1 LRQIVNKITI
11 LVLLFSFLLANCQ
24 KKPILKNDRVEAN
37 NTEKIQTINLNQY
50 TNNTNYFI
58 KTFDVNK
65 DGIKDKIVSH
75 NRYLG
80 DELLL
85 FLGDKDSNY
94 NLAIKSTNFSEDGGN
109 QITDIKEKKEGFEI
123 ITQFPDRGYL
133 QNTYFVSGINNK
145 LILKKIQSE
154 SESWQDGYTEKCSQ
168 NINVDLKKSIAEL
181 SKVISNTKKN
191 CTKIYN
197 KQSKVKN

>member
-1 LRQIVNKITI
+1 MNKITI

-37 NTEKIQTINLNQY
+37 NTEKIQTIHLNQY

-85 FLGDKDSNY
+85 FLGDKSGDY
-94 NLAIKSTNFSEDGGN
+94 NWALKSTNFSEDGGN
-109 QITDIKEKKEGFEI
+109 QISDIKETKEGFEI

-133 QNTYFVSGINNK
+133 QNTYWVSGINNK
-145 LILKKIQSE
+145 FILKKIQSE

-168 NINVDLKKSIAEL
+168 NINVDLKKSITEL
-181 SKVISNTKKN
+181 SKVIGNTKKK

-197 KQSKVKN
+197 KQSKVRN

>member
-1 LRQIVNKITI
+1 MNKITI

-37 NTEKIQTINLNQY
+37 YTEKIQTINLNQY
-50 TNNTNYFI
+50 TNNTNYLI

-85 FLGDKDSNY
+85 FLGDKIGNY
-94 NLAIKSTNFSEDGGN
+94 NLALKSTNFSEDGGN
-109 QITDIKEKKEGFEI
+109 QITDIKETKEGFEI

-133 QNTYFVSGINNK
+133 QNTYWVSGINNK
-145 LILKKIQSE
+145 FILKKIQSE
-154 SESWQDGYTEKCSQ
+154 SESWQDGYMEKCSQ

>member
-1 LRQIVNKITI
+1 MNKITI

-24 KKPILKNDRVEAN
+24 KKPILKNDRIEAN
-37 NTEKIQTINLNQY
+37 NTERVQTINLNQY

-85 FLGDKDSNY
+85 FLGSKDGNY
-94 NLAIKSTNFSEDGGN
+94 NFTLKSTNFSEDGGN
-109 QITDIKEKKEGFEI
+109 QITDIKETKEGFEI

-133 QNTYFVSGINNK
+133 QNTYLVSGINNK
-145 LILKKIQSE
+145 LILKKIKSE

-168 NINVDLKKSIAEL
+168 NINVDLKKTITEL
-181 SKVISNTKKN
+181 LKVISNTKKN

-197 KQSKVKN
+197 KQSKVRN

>member
-1 LRQIVNKITI
+1 MNKITI

-85 FLGDKDSNY
+85 FLGDKGSNY
-94 NLAIKSTNFSEDGGN
+94 NLALKSTNFSEDGGN
-109 QITDIKEKKEGFEI
+109 QITDIKETKEGFEI

-154 SESWQDGYTEKCSQ
+154 SESWQNGYTEKCSQ

>member
-1 LRQIVNKITI
+1 MNKITI

-37 NTEKIQTINLNQY
+37 NTEKIQTIHLNQY
-50 TNNTNYFI
+50 TNNANYFI
-58 KTFDVNK
+58 KIFDVNK

-85 FLGDKDSNY
+85 FLGDKRGNY
-94 NLAIKSTNFSEDGGN
+94 NWALKSTNFSEDGGN
-109 QITDIKEKKEGFEI
+109 QITDIKETKEGFEI

-133 QNTYFVSGINNK
+133 QNTYWVSGINNK
-145 LILKKIQSE
+145 FILKKIQSE

-168 NINVDLKKSIAEL
+168 NINVDLKKSITEL
-181 SKVISNTKKN
+181 SKVIGNTKKK

-197 KQSKVKN
+197 KQSKIRN

>member
-1 LRQIVNKITI
+1 MNKITI

-109 QITDIKEKKEGFEI
+109 QITDIKETKEGFEI

>member
-1 LRQIVNKITI
+1 MNKITI

-37 NTEKIQTINLNQY
+37 NTEKVQTIHLNQY
-50 TNNTNYFI
+50 TNNANYFI

-85 FLGDKDSNY
+85 FLGDKSGNY
-94 NLAIKSTNFSEDGGN
+94 NWALKSTNFSEDGGN
-109 QITDIKEKKEGFEI
+109 QITDIKETKEGFEI

-133 QNTYFVSGINNK
+133 QNTYWVSGINNK
-145 LILKKIQSE
+145 FILKKIQSE

-168 NINVDLKKSIAEL
+168 DINVDLKKTITEL

-191 CTKIYN
+191 CNKIYN
-197 KQSKVKN
+197 KQSKVRK

>member
-1 LRQIVNKITI
+1 MNKITI

-24 KKPILKNDRVEAN
+24 KKSILKNDRVEAN
-37 NTEKIQTINLNQY
+37 NTEKVQTIHLNQY

-85 FLGDKDSNY
+85 FLGDKRGNY
-94 NLAIKSTNFSEDGGN
+94 NWALKSTNFSEDGGN
-109 QITDIKEKKEGFEI
+109 QISDIKETKEGFEI

-133 QNTYFVSGINNK
+133 QNTYWVSGINNK
-145 LILKKIQSE
+145 FILTKIQSE

-168 NINVDLKKSIAEL
+168 NINVDLKKSITEL
-181 SKVISNTKKN
+181 SKVIGNTKKK

-197 KQSKVKN
+197 KQSKIRN

>member
-1 LRQIVNKITI
+1 MNKITI

-109 QITDIKEKKEGFEI
+109 QITDIKETKEGFEI

-154 SESWQDGYTEKCSQ
+154 SESWQDGYTEKCSK

>member
-1 LRQIVNKITI
+1 MNKITI

-58 KTFDVNK
+58 KAFDVNK
-65 DGIKDKIVSH
+65 DGIKDRIVSH

-85 FLGDKDSNY
+85 FLGDKSDNY
-94 NLAIKSTNFSEDGGN
+94 NLALKSTNFSEDGGN
-109 QITDIKEKKEGFEI
+109 QITDIKETKEGFEI

-133 QNTYFVSGINNK
+133 QNTYWVSSTNNK
-145 LILKKIQSE
+145 FILKKIQSE
-154 SESWQDGYTEKCSQ
+154 SESWQNGYTEKCSQ
-168 NINVDLKKSIAEL
+168 NINVDLKKTITEL
-181 SKVISNTKKN
+181 SKVIGNTKKN

-197 KQSKVKN
+197 KQSEVRN

>member
-1 LRQIVNKITI
+1 MRQIVNKITI

-109 QITDIKEKKEGFEI
+109 QITDIKETKEGFEI

-154 SESWQDGYTEKCSQ
+154 SESWQNGYTEKCSQ

>member
-1 LRQIVNKITI
+1 MNKITI

-154 SESWQDGYTEKCSQ
+154 SESWQNGYTEKCSQ

>member
-1 LRQIVNKITI
+1 MNKITI

-24 KKPILKNDRVEAN
+24 KKPILKNDRVQAN
-37 NTEKIQTINLNQY
+37 NTEKVQTINLNQY

-154 SESWQDGYTEKCSQ
+154 SESWQNGYTEKCSQ
-168 NINVDLKKSIAEL
+168 NINIDLKKSIAEL
-181 SKVISNTKKN
+181 SKVIGNTKKN

-197 KQSKVKN
+197 KQSKIRN

>member
-1 LRQIVNKITI
+1 MNKITI

-37 NTEKIQTINLNQY
+37 NTEKVQTIHLNQY

-85 FLGDKDSNY
+85 FLGDKRGNY
-94 NLAIKSTNFSEDGGN
+94 NWALKSTNFSEDGGN
-109 QITDIKEKKEGFEI
+109 QISDIKETKEGLEI

-133 QNTYFVSGINNK
+133 QNTYWVSGINNK
-145 LILKKIQSE
+145 FILKKIQSE
-154 SESWQDGYTEKCSQ
+154 SESWQSGYTEKCSQ
-168 NINVDLKKSIAEL
+168 NINVDLKKSITEL

-197 KQSKVKN
+197 KQSKARK

>member
-1 LRQIVNKITI
+1 MNKITI
-11 LVLLFSFLLANCQ
+11 IVLLFSFLLANCQ

-37 NTEKIQTINLNQY
+37 TEKVQTINLNQY
-50 TNNTNYFI
+50 ANITNYFI

-85 FLGDKDSNY
+85 FLGDKSGNY
-94 NLAIKSTNFSEDGGN
+94 NWALKSINFSEDGGN
-109 QITDIKEKKEGFEI
+109 QITDIKKTKEGFEI

-133 QNTYFVSGINNK
+133 QNTYWVSGTNNK
-145 LILKKIQSE
+145 FILKKIQSE
-154 SESWQDGYTEKCSQ
+154 SESWQNGYTENCSQ
-168 NINVDLKKSIAEL
+168 NINVDLKKSITEL
-181 SKVISNTKKN
+181 LKVIGNTKKN

-197 KQSKVKN
+197 KQFKDRN

>member
-1 LRQIVNKITI
+1 M
-11 LVLLFSFLLANCQ
+11 
-24 KKPILKNDRVEAN
+24 
-37 NTEKIQTINLNQY
+37 
-50 TNNTNYFI
+50 
-58 KTFDVNK
+58 
-65 DGIKDKIVSH
+65 SH

-85 FLGDKDSNY
+85 FLGDKVSNY
-94 NLAIKSTNFSEDGGN
+94 NLALKSTNFSEDGGN
-109 QITDIKEKKEGFEI
+109 QITDIKETKEGFEI

-197 KQSKVKN
+197 KQSKVKNMDIFLVI

>member
-1 LRQIVNKITI
+1 MNKITI

>member
-1 LRQIVNKITI
+1 MNKISI

-37 NTEKIQTINLNQY
+37 NTEKIQTIHLNQY

-85 FLGDKDSNY
+85 FLGDKSGNY
-94 NLAIKSTNFSEDGGN
+94 NWALKSTNFSEDGGN
-109 QITDIKEKKEGFEI
+109 QITDIKETKEGFEI

-133 QNTYFVSGINNK
+133 QNTYWVSGINNK
-145 LILKKIQSE
+145 FILKKIQSE
-154 SESWQDGYTEKCSQ
+154 SESWQNGYTEKCSQ
-168 NINVDLKKSIAEL
+168 NINVDLKKTITEL
-181 SKVISNTKKN
+181 SKVIGNTKKN

-197 KQSKVKN
+197 KQSEVRN

>member
-1 LRQIVNKITI
+1 MNKITI

-24 KKPILKNDRVEAN
+24 KKPILKKDRVEAN
-37 NTEKIQTINLNQY
+37 NTEKVQTINLNQY
-50 TNNTNYFI
+50 TNNANYFI

-85 FLGDKDSNY
+85 FLGNKDGDY
-94 NLAIKSTNFSEDGGN
+94 NWALKSTNFSEDGGN
-109 QITDIKEKKEGFEI
+109 QITDIKETKEGFEI

-133 QNTYFVSGINNK
+133 QNTYWVSGINNK
-145 LILKKIQSE
+145 FILKKIQSE
-154 SESWQDGYTEKCSQ
+154 SESWQNRYTEKCSQ
-168 NINVDLKKSIAEL
+168 NINVDLKKSITEL
-181 SKVISNTKKN
+181 SKVIGNTKKK

-197 KQSKVKN
+197 KQSKARN

>member
-1 LRQIVNKITI
+1 MNKITI
-11 LVLLFSFLLANCQ
+11 LVLLFSFLVANCQ

-37 NTEKIQTINLNQY
+37 NTEKVQTIHLNQY

-65 DGIKDKIVSH
+65 DGIKDKIVNH

-85 FLGDKDSNY
+85 FLGNKDGNY
-94 NLAIKSTNFSEDGGN
+94 NWALKSTNFSEDGGN
-109 QITDIKEKKEGFEI
+109 QISDIKETKEGFEI

-133 QNTYFVSGINNK
+133 QHTYWVSGINNK
-145 LILKKIQSE
+145 FILKKIQSE
-154 SESWQDGYTEKCSQ
+154 SESWQNGYTEKCSQ
-168 NINVDLKKSIAEL
+168 NINVDLKKTITEL
-181 SKVISNTKKN
+181 SKVIGNTKKN

-197 KQSKVKN
+197 KQSKVRN

>member
-1 LRQIVNKITI
+1 MNKITI

-37 NTEKIQTINLNQY
+37 NTEKVQTINLNQY

-85 FLGDKDSNY
+85 FLGDKGSNY
-94 NLAIKSTNFSEDGGN
+94 NLALKSTNFSEDGGN
-109 QITDIKEKKEGFEI
+109 QITDIKETKEGFEI

-154 SESWQDGYTEKCSQ
+154 SESWQNGYTEKCSQ
-168 NINVDLKKSIAEL
+168 NINIDLKKSIAEL
-181 SKVISNTKKN
+181 SKVIGNTKKN

-197 KQSKVKN
+197 KQSKIRN

>member
-1 LRQIVNKITI
+1 MNKITI

-37 NTEKIQTINLNQY
+37 NTEKVQTINLNQY
-50 TNNTNYFI
+50 TNNTDYFI

-85 FLGDKDSNY
+85 FLGDKVSNY
-94 NLAIKSTNFSEDGGN
+94 NLALKSTNFSEDGGN
-109 QITDIKEKKEGFEI
+109 QITDIKETKEGFEI

>member
-1 LRQIVNKITI
+1 MNKITI

-24 KKPILKNDRVEAN
+24 KKPILKNDRVQAN
-37 NTEKIQTINLNQY
+37 NTEKVQTINLNQY

-85 FLGDKDSNY
+85 FLGDKIGNY
-94 NLAIKSTNFSEDGGN
+94 NLALKSTNFSEDGGN
-109 QITDIKEKKEGFEI
+109 QITDIKETKEGFEI

-133 QNTYFVSGINNK
+133 QNTYWVSGINNK
-145 LILKKIQSE
+145 FILKKIQSE
-154 SESWQDGYTEKCSQ
+154 SESWQDGYMEKCSQ

>member
-1 LRQIVNKITI
+1 MNKITI
-11 LVLLFSFLLANCQ
+11 LILLFSFLLANCQ
-24 KKPILKNDRVEAN
+24 KKSILKNDRVEAN
-37 NTEKIQTINLNQY
+37 NTEKIQTIHLNQY
-50 TNNTNYFI
+50 TNNANYFI

-85 FLGDKDSNY
+85 FLGDKRGNY
-94 NLAIKSTNFSEDGGN
+94 NWALKSTNFSEDGGN
-109 QITDIKEKKEGFEI
+109 QITDIKETKEGFEI

-133 QNTYFVSGINNK
+133 QNTYWVSGINNK
-145 LILKKIQSE
+145 FILKKNQSE
-154 SESWQDGYTEKCSQ
+154 SESWQNGYTEKCSQ
-168 NINVDLKKSIAEL
+168 NINVDLKKSITEL

-197 KQSKVKN
+197 KQSKARK

>member
-1 LRQIVNKITI
+1 MNKITI

-37 NTEKIQTINLNQY
+37 NTEKIQTIHLNQY
-50 TNNTNYFI
+50 TNNANYFI

-85 FLGDKDSNY
+85 FLGDKSGNY
-94 NLAIKSTNFSEDGGN
+94 NWALKSTNFSEDGGN
-109 QITDIKEKKEGFEI
+109 QITDIKETKEGFEI

-133 QNTYFVSGINNK
+133 QNTYWVSGINNK
-145 LILKKIQSE
+145 FILKKIQSE
-154 SESWQDGYTEKCSQ
+154 SESWQNGYTEKCSQ
-168 NINVDLKKSIAEL
+168 NINVDLKKTITEL
-181 SKVISNTKKN
+181 SKVIGNTKKK

-197 KQSKVKN
+197 KQSKIRN

>member
-1 LRQIVNKITI
+1 MNKITI

-24 KKPILKNDRVEAN
+24 KKPILKNDRVQAN
-37 NTEKIQTINLNQY
+37 NTEKVQTINLNQY
-50 TNNTNYFI
+50 TNNTNYLI

-85 FLGDKDSNY
+85 FLGDKGSNY
-94 NLAIKSTNFSEDGGN
+94 NLALKSTNFSEDGGN
-109 QITDIKEKKEGFEI
+109 QITDIKETKEGFEI

-154 SESWQDGYTEKCSQ
+154 SESWQNGYTEKCSQ

>member
-1 LRQIVNKITI
+1 MNKITI

-37 NTEKIQTINLNQY
+37 NTEKVQTINLNQY

-65 DGIKDKIVSH
+65 DGIKDKMVSH

-85 FLGDKDSNY
+85 FLGDKSGNY
-94 NLAIKSTNFSEDGGN
+94 NLALKSTNFSEDGGN

-168 NINVDLKKSIAEL
+168 NINVDLKKSITEL

>member
-1 LRQIVNKITI
+1 MNKITI

-85 FLGDKDSNY
+85 FLGDKGSNY
-94 NLAIKSTNFSEDGGN
+94 NLALKSTNFSEDGGN
-109 QITDIKEKKEGFEI
+109 QITDIKETKEGFEI

-154 SESWQDGYTEKCSQ
+154 SESWQDNYTEKCSQ

>member
-1 LRQIVNKITI
+1 MNKITI

-109 QITDIKEKKEGFEI
+109 QITDIKETKEGFEI

-154 SESWQDGYTEKCSQ
+154 SESWQNGYTEKCSQ

>member
-1 LRQIVNKITI
+1 MNKITI

-24 KKPILKNDRVEAN
+24 KKSILKNDRVEAN
-37 NTEKIQTINLNQY
+37 NTEKVQTIHLNQY

-85 FLGDKDSNY
+85 FLGNKDGDY
-94 NLAIKSTNFSEDGGN
+94 NWALKSTNFSEDGGN
-109 QITDIKEKKEGFEI
+109 KITDIKETKKGFEI
-123 ITQFPDRGYL
+123 ITQFPDRGHL
-133 QNTYFVSGINNK
+133 QNTYWVSGINNK
-145 LILKKIQSE
+145 FILKK
-154 SESWQDGYTEKCSQ
+154 
-168 NINVDLKKSIAEL
+168 KS
-181 SKVISNTKKN
+181 K
-191 CTKIYN
+191 
-197 KQSKVKN
+197 

>member
-1 LRQIVNKITI
+1 MNKITI

-37 NTEKIQTINLNQY
+37 NTEKVQTINLNQY
-50 TNNTNYFI
+50 TNNTDYFI

-85 FLGDKDSNY
+85 FLGDKGSNY
-94 NLAIKSTNFSEDGGN
+94 NLALKSTNFSEDGGD
-109 QITDIKEKKEGFEI
+109 QITDIKETKEGFEI

>member
-1 LRQIVNKITI
+1 MNKITI

-24 KKPILKNDRVEAN
+24 KKSILKNDRVEAN
-37 NTEKIQTINLNQY
+37 NTEKVQTIHLNQY

-85 FLGDKDSNY
+85 FLGDKRGNY
-94 NLAIKSTNFSEDGGN
+94 NWALKSTNFSEDGGN
-109 QITDIKEKKEGFEI
+109 QISDIKETKEGFEI

-133 QNTYFVSGINNK
+133 QNTYWVSGINNK
-145 LILKKIQSE
+145 FILKKIQSE

-168 NINVDLKKSIAEL
+168 NINVDLKKSITEL
-181 SKVISNTKKN
+181 SKVIGNTKKK

-197 KQSKVKN
+197 KQSKIRN

>member
-1 LRQIVNKITI
+1 MNKITI

-37 NTEKIQTINLNQY
+37 NTKKVQIINLNQY
-50 TNNTNYFI
+50 TNNANYFI

-65 DGIKDKIVSH
+65 DGIRDKIVSH

-85 FLGDKDSNY
+85 FLGNKDGNY
-94 NLAIKSTNFSEDGGN
+94 NWALKSTNFSEDGGN
-109 QITDIKEKKEGFEI
+109 QISDIKETKEGFEI

-133 QNTYFVSGINNK
+133 QNTYWVSGINNK
-145 LILKKIQSE
+145 FILKKIQSE
-154 SESWQDGYTEKCSQ
+154 SESWQSGYTEKCSQ
-168 NINVDLKKSIAEL
+168 NINVDLKKSITEL
-181 SKVISNTKKN
+181 SKVISNIKKN

-197 KQSKVKN
+197 KQSKARK